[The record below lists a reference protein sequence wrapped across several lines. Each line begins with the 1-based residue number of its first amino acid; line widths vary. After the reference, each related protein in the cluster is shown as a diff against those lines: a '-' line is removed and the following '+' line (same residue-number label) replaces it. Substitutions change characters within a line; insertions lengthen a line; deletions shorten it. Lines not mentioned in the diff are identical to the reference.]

1 MELAAF
7 APHARQGSSR
17 PDDSG
22 KIDMIPLRLG
32 ISTCPN
38 DTYIYEALISGLENS
53 PFKWSVTFADVQ
65 TLNEMVLQGRL
76 DVAKVSCGVLPLVQS
91 DYRLLSCGG
100 AMGFG
105 CGPLLLSS
113 RKGQLFAPD
122 EETILPGKN
131 TTAALL
137 FRFWAS
143 EAHGISHPKVSYA
156 FFDEVYSS
164 LCSDRKKQ
172 GVVIHEKRFT
182 WSDDNLG
189 LLTDLGAFW
198 ESRTR
203 SPIPLGCAVAK
214 KSLGEEAILAVEQEI
229 RESLELAHSRKKL
242 VSDFIRS
249 KAKITDDSVIERHI
263 RLFVSD
269 FTREIGNSGRK
280 ALEVLS
286 QHVFL

>member
-1 MELAAF
+1 
-7 APHARQGSSR
+7 
-17 PDDSG
+17 
-22 KIDMIPLRLG
+22 MIPLRLG

-38 DTYIYEALISGLENS
+38 DTYIYEALISGLDGS

-65 TLNEMVLQGRL
+65 TLNEMVLSGML
-76 DVAKVSCGVLPLVQS
+76 DVAKVSCGVLPLVQR

-113 RKGQLFAPD
+113 RKGQQFEPD
-122 EETILPGKN
+122 EETVLPGKN

-143 EAHGISHPKVSYA
+143 ESQHISQPKISYA

-164 LCSDRKKQ
+164 LCSNRKRQ

-198 ESRTR
+198 ESRTK

-214 KSLGEEAILAVEQEI
+214 KSLGEETIRSVEQEI
-229 RESLELAHSRKKL
+229 RTSLDLARSRKDL
-242 VSDFIRS
+242 VSEFIRE
-249 KAKITDDSVIERHI
+249 KAKIADDSVIERHI

-269 FTREIGNSGRK
+269 FTREIGESGRK
-280 ALEVLS
+280 ALDILS
-286 QHVFL
+286 QHASL

>member
-1 MELAAF
+1 
-7 APHARQGSSR
+7 
-17 PDDSG
+17 
-22 KIDMIPLRLG
+22 MIPLRLG

-38 DTYIYEALISGLENS
+38 DTYIYEALISGLDGS
-53 PFKWSVTFADVQ
+53 PFRWNVTFADVQ

-76 DVAKVSCGVLPLVQS
+76 DVAKVSCGVLPFVQR

-113 RKGQLFAPD
+113 RKGQLFNPG
-122 EETILPGKN
+122 EETVLPGKN

-143 EAHGISHPKVSYA
+143 EAQGISHPKVSYA

-164 LCSDRKKQ
+164 LCSNRKKQ

-189 LLTDLGAFW
+189 LLADLGAFW
-198 ESRTR
+198 ESRTS

-214 KSLGEEAILAVEQEI
+214 KSLGEETILAVEREI
-229 RESLELAHSRKKL
+229 RKSLDQARSRKSL
-242 VSDFIRS
+242 VSKFIRE
-249 KAKITDDSVIERHI
+249 KAQIADDSVIERHI

-269 FTREIGNSGRK
+269 FTREIGDSGKK
-280 ALEVLS
+280 ALEILS
-286 QHVFL
+286 RHVFL